1 MTLWNTIRVITILVA
16 GAAGVALWAT
26 GQHDVRV
33 MLLVA
38 ALAGVFL
45 TGRAILGDPHGV
57 GRLPE
62 GVTSADVKAHREQHG
77 GSISDALRALSTRT
91 E

>member
-1 MTLWNTIRVITILVA
+1 MILRNTIRVLGTLAV

-26 GQHDVRV
+26 GERSVGT
-33 MLLVA
+33 LLLLA

-45 TGRAILGDPHGV
+45 YGRPILGDPGGV
-57 GRLPE
+57 RRLPD
-62 GVTSADVKAHREQHG
+62 GVTAADVKAHRERHG
-77 GSISDALRALSTRT
+77 GSISDALRALSRRP